1 MKKLEISVKKVAGFC
16 EVSLDEIVYNV
27 EDHHFW
33 PRFPNWEPQTVQFF
47 SKYLIKDTDYLDISA
62 WIGPTALL
70 ATAMGARKVK
80 AIEPNPMN
88 FMHLI
93 TTQINNGLLQK
104 WSLINACISNTHT
117 PSVIGPIDGIKG
129 ASSATNIIDSGQD
142 GTEIIS
148 LKLNDLLQGSE
159 NFSLIKVDIEGA
171 EQFIIT
177 DIQIF
182 GAYNAAVWLS
192 LHPPFIANKYLF
204 LQGLL
209 LLQKKFYIIDEDRC
223 HIDFSKLSSQVLSKE
238 TKPTWG
244 TKWGNFFEIGLLP
257 KEFFNMSGNR
267 K

>member
-1 MKKLEISVKKVAGFC
+1 MLELLLRGRIWIKLKARRF
-16 EVSLDEIVYNV
+16 SLDEIVYNV

-47 SKYLIKDTDYLDISA
+47 AKYLIKDTDYLDIGA

-209 LLQKKFYIIDEDRC
+209 SLQKKILHYR
-223 HIDFSKLSSQVLSKE
+223 
-238 TKPTWG
+238 
-244 TKWGNFFEIGLLP
+244 
-257 KEFFNMSGNR
+257 
-267 K
+267 

>member
-1 MKKLEISVKKVAGFC
+1 M
-16 EVSLDEIVYNV
+16 
-27 EDHHFW
+27 
-33 PRFPNWEPQTVQFF
+33 
-47 SKYLIKDTDYLDISA
+47 
-62 WIGPTALL
+62 
-70 ATAMGARKVK
+70 
-80 AIEPNPMN
+80 
-88 FMHLI
+88 
-93 TTQINNGLLQK
+93 
-104 WSLINACISNTHT
+104 
-117 PSVIGPIDGIKG
+117 
-129 ASSATNIIDSGQD
+129 
-142 GTEIIS
+142 
-148 LKLNDLLQGSE
+148 
-159 NFSLIKVDIEGA
+159 DIEGA

-209 LLQKKFYIIDEDRC
+209 SLQKKFYIIDEDRC

-244 TKWGNFFEIGLLP
+244 TKWRNFFEIGLLP